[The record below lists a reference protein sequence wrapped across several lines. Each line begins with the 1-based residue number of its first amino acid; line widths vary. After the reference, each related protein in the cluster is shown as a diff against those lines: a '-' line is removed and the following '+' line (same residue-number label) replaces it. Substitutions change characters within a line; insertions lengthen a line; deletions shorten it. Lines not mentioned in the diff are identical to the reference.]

1 MDRWIS
7 VKSIGND
14 EFTARFFSDPNIT
27 WPGQDPD
34 APIAGALKPF
44 LAALAKRGECPLVLP
59 RREASWDAAQ
69 YYVICWDTAH
79 AGRVRALLDAATAT
93 NWTPFDGRVARLNSK
108 DPVEAAVREL
118 VGDGTTFL
126 LRPDPATANQTYRA
140 LRRLV
145 RTLDE
150 IPLRN
155 PTPPRPIGRML
166 REFDLALAVG
176 AAETSALL
184 LQEIETLGGISHE
197 NVAFL
202 QVRRLARLGRD
213 AELLAHGSL
222 PTLVYAEPPRLVR
235 EGILGAWTRV
245 NVEPPIAEAQ
255 IHDAIDRIRSANPDV
270 AMLVDSGLAASL
282 DQDAVTGGGLVALAR
297 DDLDLIAAFASND
310 RIDTAVAR
318 RLHQA
323 LGTVPPRRTAAE
335 VHHDQTELQVLE
347 APHHPVVS
355 PLEEVE
361 APAGSA
367 TATAEHKASDAATAE
382 IDDEPTFEV
391 EPPLEVAADVEVN
404 AAPEIN
410 SWIDWARAIGPG
422 VPVAI
427 SQDQAASW
435 PPVATIDGAFADAI
449 DDVDMM
455 ATDDLLL
462 SIACFLEADDFER
475 PAPRSAEAFLRR
487 YLLSE
492 RFAPADLAVICALLD
507 VFLRG
512 APSAARYREILGD
525 LRASSERWVAIAT
538 ASRALDIAD
547 TAALG
552 PTVDASAR
560 ADFVATLLSPLNQQK
575 RRLDGTLRDLAA
587 LVTADVGLDFDWS
600 VPLPPEGTEGGPD
613 SSVALR
619 ILLYSLDAGTLAR
632 VENAIR
638 QRWPAATVRTSSE
651 KDGSPMLKQ
660 HARNSDLIVV
670 ATRRAAHAAT
680 GCIADNAGSALVRYP
695 DGAGSASMLR
705 AVVTGIS
712 ELTD

>member
-1 MDRWIS
+1 MS
-7 VKSIGND
+7 SIGND
-14 EFTARFFSDPNIT
+14 EFTARFFSDPNTT

-34 APIAGALKPF
+34 AAVATALKPF
-44 LAALAKRGECPLVLP
+44 LAALTKRGECPLVLP
-59 RREASWDAAQ
+59 RREASWHAAS

-79 AGRVRALLDAATAT
+79 AGRVRALLDAATAA
-93 NWTPFDGRVARLNSK
+93 NWTPFDGRVARLNRQ
-108 DPVEAAVREL
+108 DPIDAAVLEL
-118 VGDGTTFL
+118 VGDGTTFV
-126 LRPDPATANQTYRA
+126 LRPDPATASPTYRA
-140 LRRLV
+140 LGRLV
-145 RTLDE
+145 RSLHE

-166 REFDLALAVG
+166 REFDLALAAG
-176 AAETSALL
+176 AVETSGRL
-184 LQEIETLGGISHE
+184 LQEIEMLGGISHE

-202 QVRRLARLGRD
+202 QIRRMARLGRD
-213 AELLAHGSL
+213 TELLAHGSL
-222 PTLVYAEPPRLVR
+222 PSVVYAEPPRLVR
-235 EGILGAWTRV
+235 EGVLGAWARV
-245 NVEPPIAEAQ
+245 NLDPPVADEQIDDAVE
-255 IHDAIDRIRSANPDV
+255 RIRGANPDV
-270 AMLVDSGLAASL
+270 AMLVEPRLAASV
-282 DQDAVTGGGLVALAR
+282 DRDAVTAGGLVALAR
-297 DDLDLIAAFASND
+297 GDVDLITEFASND
-310 RIDTAVAR
+310 FVDDAVQR
-318 RLHQA
+318 RLQEI
-323 LGTVPPRRTAAE
+323 LGTKPAASAEQESRSDQMAPPQAEDAQISRPPQETEAIAGLAAE
-335 VHHDQTELQVLE
+335 ELAEHDAAAVEVDDELGRE
-347 APHHPVVS
+347 GESAH
-355 PLEEVE
+355 EVE
-361 APAGSA
+361 VAP
-367 TATAEHKASDAATAE
+367 
-382 IDDEPTFEV
+382 
-391 EPPLEVAADVEVN
+391 DVEVH
-404 AAPEIN
+404 AAPAIN

-435 PPVATIDGAFADAI
+435 PPVATIDGVFADAI

-462 SIACFLEADDFER
+462 SIAFFLEADDFER

-487 YLLSE
+487 YLLTE

-512 APSAARYREILGD
+512 APSAARYREVLGD
-525 LRASSERWVAIAT
+525 VRASSERWVAIAT

-547 TAALG
+547 TVALG

-560 ADFVATLLSPLNQQK
+560 ADFVTTLLSPLNQQK

-600 VPLPPEGTEGGPD
+600 VPLLPESTEGGPD
-613 SSVALR
+613 LSVALR
-619 ILLYSLDAGTLAR
+619 ILLYSLDEGTLAR
-632 VENAIR
+632 VEKAIG

-680 GCIADNAGSALVRYP
+680 GCIGDNAGSALVRYP

>member
-1 MDRWIS
+1 MR
-7 VKSIGND
+7 SIGND

-27 WPGQDPD
+27 WPHQDPD
-34 APIAGALKPF
+34 APIAGVLKPF

-79 AGRVRALLDAATAT
+79 AGRVRALLDAAIAT
-93 NWTPFDGRVARLNSK
+93 NWTPFDGRVSRLNSN
-108 DPVEAAVREL
+108 DPLEAAVRLL
-118 VGDGTTFL
+118 VGDGTTFV

-140 LRRLV
+140 LGRLV
-145 RTLDE
+145 RTLGE

-176 AAETSALL
+176 AAETSARL

-213 AELLAHGSL
+213 AEILAHGSL

-235 EGILGAWTRV
+235 EGILGAWARV
-245 NVEPPIAEAQ
+245 NVEPPIAEEQ
-255 IHDAIDRIRSANPDV
+255 VDDAIDRIRSANPDV
-270 AMLVDSGLAASL
+270 AMLVDSELAASL
-282 DQDAVTGGGLVALAR
+282 DQDAVTAGGLVALAR
-297 DDLDLIAAFASND
+297 GDVDLIAAFASND
-310 RIDTAVAR
+310 CIDTAVAG
-318 RLHQA
+318 RLQQA
-323 LGTVPPRRTAAE
+323 LGTVTPRAAVE
-335 VHHDQTELQVLE
+335 LHPDQAEPQILE
-347 APHHPVVS
+347 APDHPAVS
-355 PLEEVE
+355 PLEAVDV
-361 APAGSA
+361 PAVSA
-367 TATAEHKASDAATAE
+367 TATAELEASDASAASIE
-382 IDDEPTFEV
+382 NEPTFEV
-391 EPPLEVAADVEVN
+391 DPPLEVEVEVDGDVH
-404 AAPEIN
+404 ATSAID

-422 VPVAI
+422 APVPI

-435 PPVATIDGAFADAI
+435 PPVATVDGAFADAI
-449 DDVDMM
+449 DDVDLM

-462 SIACFLEADDFER
+462 SVACFLEADDFER

-492 RFAPADLAVICALLD
+492 RFAPADLAGICALLD

-512 APSAARYREILGD
+512 APSASRYREVLGD
-525 LRASSERWVAIAT
+525 IRATSEQWVAIAT
-538 ASRALDIAD
+538 ASRALDLAD
-547 TAALG
+547 TVALG
-552 PTVDASAR
+552 PAVDAAAR
-560 ADFVATLLSPLNQQK
+560 ADFVTTLISPLNQQK

-587 LVTADVGLDFDWS
+587 LVTADIGLDFDWS
-600 VPLPPEGTEGGPD
+600 VPVPPDRTAVELD
-613 SSVALR
+613 SSIALR
-619 ILLYSLDAGTLAR
+619 ILLYSLDEGTLAR
-632 VENAIR
+632 VEKAIA

-705 AVVTGIS
+705 TVATGIA
-712 ELTD
+712 ELTP

>member
-1 MDRWIS
+1 MN
-7 VKSIGND
+7 SIGND

-34 APIAGALKPF
+34 AAIVGALNPF

-59 RREASWDAAQ
+59 RREVAWGAAW

-93 NWTPFDGRVARLNSK
+93 NWTPFDGRVARLNRQ
-108 DPVEAAVREL
+108 DPVEEAVLEL
-118 VGDGTTFL
+118 VGDGTTFV

-140 LRRLV
+140 LKRLV

-155 PTPPRPIGRML
+155 PAPPRPIGRML

-176 AAETSALL
+176 AAETSARL

-202 QVRRLARLGRD
+202 QIRRLARLGRD

-245 NVEPPIAEAQ
+245 SVEPPLAEEQ
-255 IHDAIDRIRSANPDV
+255 IDDAIERIRAANPDV

-282 DQDAVTGGGLVALAR
+282 DQDAVTAGGLVALAR
-297 DDLDLIAAFASND
+297 GDLDLIAALASNE
-310 RIDTAVAR
+310 AVDEAVQR
-318 RLHQA
+318 RLRLA
-323 LGTVPPRRTAAE
+323 LGTMPPARTGQK
-335 VHHDQTELQVLE
+335 VQPDQTARV
-347 APHHPVVS
+347 
-355 PLEEVE
+355 VE
-361 APAGSA
+361 APNAPVASPLQA
-367 TATAEHKASDAATAE
+367 ADVLSEVAPAVEESEELDAPTAEV
-382 IDDEPTFEV
+382 DDEPTLEIEPTLEV
-391 EPPLEVAADVEVN
+391 EPDVEVQESP
-404 AAPEIN
+404 AID
-410 SWIDWARAIGPG
+410 SWIDWARAIGHG
-422 VPVAI
+422 MPVTM

-462 SIACFLEADDFER
+462 SIACFLEADDFDR

-492 RFAPADLAVICALLD
+492 RFAPADLAAICALLE

-512 APSAARYREILGD
+512 APSAAKYREVLGD
-525 LRASSERWVAIAT
+525 VRASSEQWVAIAT
-538 ASRALDIAD
+538 ASRVLDLAD
-547 TAALG
+547 TVTLG
-552 PTVDASAR
+552 PAADANAR

-575 RRLDGTLRDLAA
+575 RRLDDTLRDLAA
-587 LVTADVGLDFDWS
+587 LVTADVGLNFDWS
-600 VPLPPEGTEGGPD
+600 VPVPPDDTK
-613 SSVALR
+613 VASDTAVTLR
-619 ILLYSLDAGTLAR
+619 VLLYSLDGGTLAR
-632 VENAIR
+632 VEKAIGR
-638 QRWPAATVRTSSE
+638 RWPAATVRTSSE

-680 GCIADNAGSALVRYP
+680 GCIADNAGSALVKYP